1 MSRVER
7 PPTTAAGIPTQAA
20 DSFAVHNPAHPDEVV
35 GWAPVSGAAAGREAI
50 SAAVAAQHQW
60 TALTPADR
68 LKLLQDATAFGD
80 DVVGARAE
88 LLTRE
93 NGKVIGD
100 ARGECRTMGGKVSEA
115 AGYLTALDSKDSRD
129 DAERVLELRKPFG
142 VVVAIVPS
150 NWPVG
155 LTSSHLI
162 PALVAGNTVVV
173 KLPRECPLAADQ
185 TLAAMRDRLP
195 DGVLHALTGNDEDV
209 TRALLQDRRVGGVG
223 FTGSVATAV
232 RITQTIEDV
241 KRLVFE
247 LGGNDAAIVCADA
260 DLSDIMIDRMAR
272 SALRTSGQF
281 CVAIK
286 RVYVHRTRYDELRSK
301 LAARF
306 EQEVVGDGLCDGVTL
321 GPLISARARDYACSL
336 VAGARAAG
344 AEVLEFGS
352 MRGIDAIEDGYF
364 VRPTLVFGAAQDS
377 ELVSVEQFA
386 PVLPVLPVDSDAQ
399 AIEWTNQSRYGLSGS
414 VWSGSEEHALEV
426 AAHVDSGSVLVN
438 STRAVANPW
447 RLPFGGAKQSGVGR
461 LGPLAGLLSYSEPQ
475 HNVAMH
481 G

>member
-1 MSRVER
+1 MSGVER
-7 PPTTAAGIPTQAA
+7 PLATAAGISPPVP
-20 DSFAVHNPAHPDEVV
+20 DSFAVHNPARPDEVV
-35 GWAPVSGAAAGREAI
+35 GWAPVSDAAAGREAI
-50 SAAVAAQHQW
+50 SAAVAEHRQW
-60 TALTPADR
+60 AALTPADR

-80 DVVGARAE
+80 DVVAARAE

-115 AGYLTALDSKDSRD
+115 AGYLTALDPRDSRD
-129 DAERVLELRKPFG
+129 DAERVVELRKPFG
-142 VVVAIVPS
+142 VVVVIVPS

-162 PALVAGNTVVV
+162 PALLAGNTVVV
-173 KLPRECPLAADQ
+173 KLPGECPLAAAQ

-195 DGVLHALTGNDEDV
+195 DGVLHALTGYDDDL
-209 TRALLQDRRVGGVG
+209 TRALLQDPRVGGVG

-260 DLSDIMIDRMAR
+260 DLSDVMIDRMAR

-306 EQEVVGDGLCDGVTL
+306 EQEVVGDGRCDGVTL
-321 GPLISARARDYACSL
+321 GPLISARARDYAGSL

-344 AEVLEFGS
+344 AQVLELGS

-386 PVLPVLPVDSDAQ
+386 PVLPVLSVDSDAQ
-399 AIEWTNQSRYGLSGS
+399 AVEWANQSRYGLSGS
-414 VWSGSEEHALEV
+414 VWSESQEHALEV
-426 AAHVDSGSVLVN
+426 AARLDSGSVLVN
-438 STRAVANPW
+438 STRVVANPW